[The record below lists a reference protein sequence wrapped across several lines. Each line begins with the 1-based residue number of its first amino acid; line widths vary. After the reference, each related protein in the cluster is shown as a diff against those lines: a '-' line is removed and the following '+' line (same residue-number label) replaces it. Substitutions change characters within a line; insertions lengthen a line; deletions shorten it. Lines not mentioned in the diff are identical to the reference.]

1 MDERSQI
8 LLSTLLGA
16 VAGAVVG
23 CLYLTERGSRVRKQ
37 IEPALDGFVAEIDR
51 ARGTVLRARE
61 AAREGRRAFEE
72 VLAVSRTP
80 ESNGDMGS
88 PAARSRV
95 GEASS

>member
-88 PAARSRV
+88 AAARSRV